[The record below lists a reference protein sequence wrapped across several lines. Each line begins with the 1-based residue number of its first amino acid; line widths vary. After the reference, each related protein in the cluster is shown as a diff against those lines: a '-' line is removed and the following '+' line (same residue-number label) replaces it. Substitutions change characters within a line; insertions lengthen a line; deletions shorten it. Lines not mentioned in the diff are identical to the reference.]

1 MFIDMVTTWYKRK
14 FETETNTRN
23 PRERVGKR
31 RKLSHNSV
39 EGGCT
44 FRTWLLGLYAA
55 GTIGAKDVCV
65 GAWSTGAASKMLN
78 VEDIALD
85 PSSSTGNFQKELEHQ
100 LTVQFL
106 LKVPCA

>member
-14 FETETNTRN
+14 FGTETNTRN

-39 EGGCT
+39 EGDCT

-55 GTIGAKDVCV
+55 GKMGAKDVCT
-65 GAWSTGAASKMLN
+65 GACSTGAAAKMLN

-85 PSSSTGNFQKELEHQ
+85 SSSSTGNFQK
-100 LTVQFL
+100 
-106 LKVPCA
+106 K